1 MHRDL
6 IAEVPS
12 RRTCAGSGSWGG
24 CSSTGRSFCCHVS
37 WGGSAHDVGACRK
50 SCCRRRPR
58 RAPPLL
64 VAGFPR
70 RPISGD
76 QSSRSIYVGCVAQAI
91 SSARALGAPGGRHGR
106 CVGIPVQLPSLWYEI
121 HESLLICHDNCPRR
135 LT

>member
-6 IAEVPS
+6 MAAALS

-24 CSSTGRSFCCHVS
+24 RSTWRPFFCHVS
-37 WGGSAHDVGACRK
+37 RGGSAHDVSACRK
-50 SCCRRRPR
+50 SCCRRRRPW

-64 VAGFPR
+64 VAGFPW

-76 QSSRSIYVGCVAQAI
+76 QSSRSIYVGCVAHAI

-106 CVGIPVQLPSLWYEI
+106 CVGMPAQLPSVWYEI
-121 HESLLICHDNCPRR
+121 HESLLIRHDDCPWT